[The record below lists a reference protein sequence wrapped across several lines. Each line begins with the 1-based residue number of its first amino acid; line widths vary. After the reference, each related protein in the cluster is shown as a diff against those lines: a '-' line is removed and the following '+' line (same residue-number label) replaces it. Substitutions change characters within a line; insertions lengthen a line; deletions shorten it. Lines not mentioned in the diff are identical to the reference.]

1 MRFTI
6 FTFFA
11 VLLSSTFCAQAK
23 MYKWVD
29 ENGQMHFGDRIPEKY
44 LTKEHDELNEQGFK
58 TKHREA
64 AKTSEEKAEV
74 KRLKQE
80 REKAAL
86 AEEKKR
92 KLDRVLLDAYDS
104 ERDLI
109 AARDSRL
116 EAVAVQIQLAES
128 IINNSNKK
136 IGSIE
141 QQVTEIRASNRKV
154 PDDLYKSI
162 DIEKEQVKVHGRALE
177 NYKKR
182 SDEIAAQ
189 YNDYIE
195 RFRAAKSH

>member
-6 FTFFA
+6 FTLSA
-11 VLLSSTFCAQAK
+11 VLLSSTFCVHAK

-64 AKTSEEKAEV
+64 AKTAEEKAEE

-80 REKAAL
+80 REKAVL
-86 AEEKKR
+86 EEEKKR

-116 EAVAVQIQLAES
+116 EAVGVQIQLAES

-141 QQVTEIRASNRKV
+141 QQVTEIKASNRKV
-154 PDDLYKSI
+154 PEDLYKSI
-162 DIEKEQVKVHGRALE
+162 EIEKEQVKVHGRALE

-195 RFRAAKSH
+195 RFRAAKSP